1 MALDYVID
9 FACVPKEQLTTP
21 GLMARLKAHHRAQA
35 LIEMHR
41 RDGDHRPPREL
52 DFEFTRRTGDGHETT
67 STLTVQHL
75 LDEAADLGP
84 LQHHCQGC
92 PANRTGGS
100 FGCVGFID
108 YPISAAGE
116 TWLLQQLPDMQEVL
130 PWLLLKDGLEVFQY
144 DGQTVAPLRLDPTY
158 FEARVPAFR
167 NLGEFVV
174 NANQIFEMVFMVGDV
189 NPNHAAILM
198 LFFKAI
204 PRDLPAERITGLSR
218 MSADPDGL
226 PFQHITRDDDENTIR
241 QLKEFLQALYLAW
254 TLDVLLGVDP

>member
-9 FACVPKEQLTTP
+9 FACLPKAQLTTP
-21 GLMARLKAHHRAQA
+21 GLVERLKAHHRAQS

-41 RDGDHRPPREL
+41 REGDMRPPREL
-52 DFEFTRRTGDGHETT
+52 DFEFTRRTGDGHEVT
-67 STLTVQHL
+67 SMMSVQHL
-75 LDEAADLGP
+75 LDEAADLTP
-84 LQHHCQGC
+84 LAHHCEGC

-130 PWLLLKDGLEVFQY
+130 PWLLLKDGIEVFQY
-144 DGQTVAPLRLDPTY
+144 DGQSVTALRLDATF
-158 FEARVPAFR
+158 FESRVPAFR

-174 NANQIFEMVFMVGDV
+174 NSNQIFEMAFMVGDV
-189 NPNHAAILM
+189 NPNHAAILL

-204 PRDLPAERITGLSR
+204 PRDLPAEEINALSR
-218 MSADPDGL
+218 AAADPLNL
-226 PFQHITRDDDENTIR
+226 PFQHFLRDDDENTMH
-241 QLKEFLQALYLAW
+241 QFKEFLQALYLAW
-254 TLDVLLGVDP
+254 TLNVTLGVDP